1 MKFGNQNLFSCCLQ
15 NNLLG
20 LFVLAS
26 VLAPSGPF
34 STGILSPAVPAHE
47 DPLPVGL
54 GCSECKACAA
64 SPDSHKGI
72 PQEVKLSCR
81 AISH

>member
-47 DPLPVGL
+47 DPLPAGFGVL
-54 GCSECKACAA
+54 
-64 SPDSHKGI
+64 
-72 PQEVKLSCR
+72 
-81 AISH
+81 